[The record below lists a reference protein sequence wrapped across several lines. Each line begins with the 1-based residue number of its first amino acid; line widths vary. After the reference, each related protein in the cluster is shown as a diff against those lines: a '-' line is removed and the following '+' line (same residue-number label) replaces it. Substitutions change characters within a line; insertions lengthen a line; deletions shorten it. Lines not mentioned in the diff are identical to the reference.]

1 MLPDNHY
8 PISRNPAF
16 RCPADRHPAAR
27 PNGISPLGYVKSIS
41 NNRRLSPAKN
51 TEGTKIS
58 FEKVVHFL
66 NISHHSKQVKKCI
79 PSRGFP
85 TSALVLP
92 TRAAALAT
100 LLDKGTL
107 RPYRYETEMLI
118 EHPKQ

>member
-1 MLPDNHY
+1 MSGRPPPCHQSEQHL
-8 PISRNPAF
+8 
-16 RCPADRHPAAR
+16 AA
-27 PNGISPLGYVKSIS
+27 GIWKLTQGQPQAIACKK
-41 NNRRLSPAKN
+41 A
-51 TEGTKIS
+51 EGTKTNV
-58 FEKVVHFL
+58 EKSGAFF

>member
-1 MLPDNHY
+1 M
-8 PISRNPAF
+8 S
-16 RCPADRHPAAR
+16 
-27 PNGISPLGYVKSIS
+27 K
-41 NNRRLSPAKN
+41 
-51 TEGTKIS
+51 
-58 FEKVVHFL
+58 KVVHFL